1 MCRLSARHRVTVG
14 LISVTCN
21 VSQAVYV
28 HNNELSAVKGMSNRG
43 FQSILLRVRR
53 VLACHRATSPNQAV
67 LDVIPFLPAFLLQVL
82 RATTTYSVQYCTL
95 YFILRPVSA
104 FQHLPSPCYCRFL
117 LFYPAWLPSPTIFNF
132 DYLHV
137 VAFKRRRLA
146 HLPRSFA
153 PLI

>member
-82 RATTTYSVQYCTL
+82 RATTTPYSTVLCTSYSVLSQHFNIYRHPVTVVSCF
-95 YFILRPVSA
+95 FILPGCLHPLSSTSTISMSSLSNDVA
-104 FQHLPSPCYCRFL
+104 LPTCHAPSP
-117 LFYPAWLPSPTIFNF
+117 
-132 DYLHV
+132 H
-137 VAFKRRRLA
+137 
-146 HLPRSFA
+146 
-153 PLI
+153 